1 MSDEEFGI
9 CPFNTSHRIVLYRM
23 PAHIVKCRKNYSG
36 PPLEQ
41 CIYNA
46 THYVPMGT
54 MQSHLQQC
62 RDCYRFN
69 QTKYVEIAAKSIKQ
83 DV

>member
-9 CPFNTSHRIVLYRM
+9 CPFNNTHRIVLYRM
-23 PAHIVKCRKNYSG
+23 PAHIVKCRKNYRG

-46 THYVPMGT
+46 THYVPEGT
-54 MQSHLQQC
+54 MQDHLQQC

-69 QTKYVEIAAKSIKQ
+69 QAKYVEIAKNSVRQEA
-83 DV
+83 